1 MTEKE
6 IIKYIDAGA
15 NFYVSMFGR
24 AEHMEVVDNGFY
36 TYIKPKAG
44 EYGITFIYDIRIG
57 ELPAERQKILIDE
70 IKSLN
75 MPVWLDLLAEDELY
89 RLVYGKAKVH
99 GQTALS
105 DEDEVYLAML
115 PEEKL
120 LYHTGSAKI
129 VQVQS
134 AGEFAVWAKIAN
146 DILAGGKPD
155 MHPVYHYPLC
165 EKGLMQCYVLYDGNT
180 PVSVA
185 SIMNN
190 DGIASLELVAAIPEM
205 RRRGFAKAVC
215 EKAICDTFARGAK
228 IITVR
233 AVNAAAGRLYQSM
246 GFKAYNYAI

>member
-1 MTEKE
+1 M
-6 IIKYIDAGA
+6 
-15 NFYVSMFGR
+15 
-24 AEHMEVVDNGFY
+24 VDNGFY
-36 TYIKPKAG
+36 TYVKPKAG

-89 RLVYGKAKVH
+89 RLVYGNAKVH

-115 PEEKL
+115 PEEKP
-120 LYHTGSAKI
+120 LYHTGSTKI

-155 MHPVYHYPLC
+155 MHPCL
-165 EKGLMQCYVLYDGNT
+165 
-180 PVSVA
+180 
-185 SIMNN
+185 
-190 DGIASLELVAAIPEM
+190 SLSLV
-205 RRRGFAKAVC
+205 RKKA
-215 EKAICDTFARGAK
+215 
-228 IITVR
+228 
-233 AVNAAAGRLYQSM
+233 
-246 GFKAYNYAI
+246 